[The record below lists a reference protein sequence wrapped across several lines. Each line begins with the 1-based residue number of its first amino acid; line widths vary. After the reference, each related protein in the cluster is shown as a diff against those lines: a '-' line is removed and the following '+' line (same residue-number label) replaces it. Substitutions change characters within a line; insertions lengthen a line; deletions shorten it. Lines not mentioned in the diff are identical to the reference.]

1 MDMLPKIWLKRP
13 NLQVADYLPWRT
25 KWFTSPWFHWLY
37 KGILCWLWEARHLK
51 QALQST
57 LRTWLM
63 QQCKAWCIPWL
74 RYMHSHPWTLDTSI
88 TVCCKHAVIGW
99 SKFRWPTNPICLA
112 VCKLQ
117 SISTRMK
124 LIWTVECIY
133 YERELC
139 PFIEQATVYVGLRTS
154 GNSVHAFS
162 WAWLRLVAWS
172 RAFVQVI

>member
-1 MDMLPKIWLKRP
+1 MDTLPKIWLKRP
-13 NLQVADYLPWRT
+13 NLQVVDYLPWLT

-37 KGILCWLWEARHLK
+37 KAGISCWLWEARHLK

-74 RYMHSHPWTLDTSI
+74 RYMHSHPWTLDIPI

-99 SKFRWPTNPICLA
+99 SKFRWPTNPICLE

-117 SISTRMK
+117 SISTRTSDEADLNHGMYI
-124 LIWTVECIY
+124 LWESALPIYRAGYSVCWT
-133 YERELC
+133 
-139 PFIEQATVYVGLRTS
+139 QDK
-154 GNSVHAFS
+154 
-162 WAWLRLVAWS
+162 W
-172 RAFVQVI
+172 